1 MEDSISIEQTWFS
14 LKIDRNFVYIIE
26 INLFDYHRLVIEQI
40 KTQLTSQWV
49 SLQSKVWVFFSAFD
63 GEGKLLASNGV
74 IKTDR
79 PLEQILQSFYMGIL
93 KKFEPSVKKIIFD
106 FVEEIR
112 LQNDPN
118 VLIKLPLDQYW
129 LFLVEGEWQNS
140 WVMLPN
146 TKWVTSIQE
155 ALTAIKKKYNL
166 NNQVSVFVF
175 KTKKVWV
182 NLWEENKWEEEKKDS

>member
-1 MEDSISIEQTWFS
+1 
-14 LKIDRNFVYIIE
+14 
-26 INLFDYHRLVIEQI
+26 
-40 KTQLTSQWV
+40 
-49 SLQSKVWVFFSAFD
+49 
-63 GEGKLLASNGV
+63 
-74 IKTDR
+74 
-79 PLEQILQSFYMGIL
+79 
-93 KKFEPSVKKIIFD
+93 VKKIIFD

-182 NLWEENKWEEEKKDS
+182 NLWEENKWGEEKKDS

>member
-182 NLWEENKWEEEKKDS
+182 NLWEENKWGEEKKDS

>member
-1 MEDSISIEQTWFS
+1 
-14 LKIDRNFVYIIE
+14 
-26 INLFDYHRLVIEQI
+26 
-40 KTQLTSQWV
+40 
-49 SLQSKVWVFFSAFD
+49 VFFSAFD

-118 VLIKLPLDQYW
+118 VLIKLPLDQY
-129 LFLVEGEWQNS
+129 
-140 WVMLPN
+140 
-146 TKWVTSIQE
+146 
-155 ALTAIKKKYNL
+155 
-166 NNQVSVFVF
+166 
-175 KTKKVWV
+175 
-182 NLWEENKWEEEKKDS
+182 